1 MITTTAKNTMLA
13 ALTITHVSLH
23 SADPGADGSTGE
35 IDAERGVVAF
45 GAPADGRISLTADVT
60 ILVGE
65 PVNISH
71 VGYWNEAVFVLSQA
85 ITPQT
90 ITEPS
95 NFILQANTTYI
106 EI

>member
-1 MITTTAKNTMLA
+1 MLA
-13 ALTITHVSLH
+13 TLTITHLSLH
-23 SADPGADGSTGE
+23 TNDPGADGSSGK

-45 GAPADGRISLTADVT
+45 GAPANGRISLTSDVT
-60 ILVGE
+60 VLVSE
-65 PVNISH
+65 PVTITH
-71 VGYWNEAVFVLSQA
+71 VGYWNETVFVLSQV

-95 NFILQANTTYI
+95 NFILQATTTYI

>member
-13 ALTITHVSLH
+13 TLAITHVSLH
-23 SADPGADGSTGE
+23 TTDPGVDGTAAE
-35 IDAERGVVAF
+35 IDAPREVVAF

-65 PVNISH
+65 PVTISH
-71 VGYWNEAVFVLSQA
+71 IGYWDETVFVLSQA

-95 NFILQANTTYI
+95 NFILQATTTYI

>member
-23 SADPGADGSTGE
+23 TDSPGADGAMGE
-35 IDAERGVVAF
+35 IDADRGVVAF

-71 VGYWNEAVFVLSQA
+71 VGYWNETVFVLSQA

>member
-1 MITTTAKNTMLA
+1 MLA
-13 ALTITHVSLH
+13 VFTITHVSLH
-23 SADPGADGSTGE
+23 TDSPGADGAMGE

-45 GAPADGRISLTADVT
+45 GAPEDGRISLTADVT

-65 PVNISH
+65 PVTISH
-71 VGYWNEAVFVLSQA
+71 VGYWNETVFVLSQA